1 VNEAEL
7 RAYGMVAQAIAQH
20 AFAIAEAGKENE
32 SYFPEA
38 RGPVYYHYSMSI
50 FEAVANDLWRLRI
63 LRPLDQKADW
73 AFHFVFDCDVDQS
86 NRVAE
91 RNWQSGPALFDVL
104 VTFINL
110 FGEYGT
116 NWGFSAKPELVFGQN
131 SRMAPTLDTLAS
143 IGLVTKLG
151 NGFIWTE
158 HIAPMMR
165 ASYHYEDWPE
175 PASK

>member
-20 AFAIAEAGKENE
+20 AFAMAEAGKEIE

-38 RGPVYYHYSMSI
+38 RGPVCYHYSMSI

-104 VTFINL
+104 VTFHQSIRAIRHQL
-110 FGEYGT
+110 GI
-116 NWGFSAKPELVFGQN
+116 FGQAVACVR
-131 SRMAPTLDTLAS
+131 SKQPHGADT
-143 IGLVTKLG
+143 
-151 NGFIWTE
+151 
-158 HIAPMMR
+158 
-165 ASYHYEDWPE
+165 
-175 PASK
+175 

>member
-1 VNEAEL
+1 MTCGGCL
-7 RAYGMVAQAIAQH
+7 FSGHWTRRQTGRSTSYSIATLINQ
-20 AFAIAEAGKENE
+20 IASPREIGN
-32 SYFPEA
+32 
-38 RGPVYYHYSMSI
+38 
-50 FEAVANDLWRLRI
+50 
-63 LRPLDQKADW
+63 
-73 AFHFVFDCDVDQS
+73 
-86 NRVAE
+86 
-91 RNWQSGPALFDVL
+91 SGPALFDVL

-131 SRMAPTLDTLAS
+131 SHMAPTLDALAS